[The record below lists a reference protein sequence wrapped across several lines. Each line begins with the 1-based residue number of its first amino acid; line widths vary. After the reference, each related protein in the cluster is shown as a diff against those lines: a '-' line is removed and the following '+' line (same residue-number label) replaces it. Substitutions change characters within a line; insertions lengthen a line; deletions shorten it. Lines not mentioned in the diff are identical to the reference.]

1 MITEQTAEA
10 IIEHNHKQGMR
21 GNLMKK
27 SISLFLLWYL
37 VLFLGS
43 SLPYE
48 KELELPRDPVI
59 AIYRELKPERAQV
72 PPRREVPPEFR
83 ALFAAAAG
91 SAGIP
96 LGVLESIAFAES
108 GFNPA
113 ALSPVRPDGFRD
125 HGMFQFNG
133 KYLGWYKAAYGDFDP
148 MNPDEAAH
156 IAARH
161 LRFLYDYYGH
171 WPTVCLA
178 YNAGMRAVDNDK
190 IPDSSYRY
198 LIKIYE

>member
-1 MITEQTAEA
+1 MNLRDVIDM
-10 IIEHNHKQGMR
+10 G
-21 GNLMKK
+21 GNPMKK
-27 SISLFLLWYL
+27 VMIIIL
-37 VLFLGS
+37 VQFCFLFLGS
-43 SLPYE
+43 SRPYE
-48 KELELPRDPVI
+48 HEIELPVDPVVC
-59 AIYRELKPERAQV
+59 IYQERRKPENPLV

-96 LGVLESIAFAES
+96 LGLLESIAFAES

-113 ALSPVRPDGFRD
+113 ALSPSRADGFRD

-148 MNPDEAAH
+148 MNLDEAAH
-156 IAARH
+156 IAAQH

-171 WPTVCLA
+171 WPTACLA
-178 YNAGMRAVDNDK
+178 YNAGIGAVDNDK

-198 LIKIYE
+198 LIKIYEGGA